1 MESISKKD
9 LKIFSAEVKLLQHFF
24 NMVKL
29 KKELCLECGGCVALC
44 QSDALEL
51 FSNGLLIKKEL
62 CVLCDKCVKFC
73 PMGALEQDE
82 KR

>member
-1 MESISKKD
+1 M
-9 LKIFSAEVKLLQHFF
+9 
-24 NMVKL
+24 
-29 KKELCLECGGCVALC
+29 ALC

-62 CVLCDKCVKFC
+62 CILCDKCVKFC